1 MSASKSSLL
10 RSTAA
15 IIGVAL
21 LVCGVAFW
29 AAGFAGAWAFIA
41 WGAILFF
48 GLAYERFRY
57 KAIVPAT
64 PGPGWVRTAERFV
77 DDETGKPVTVY
88 LQPET
93 GERTY
98 VEE

>member
-1 MSASKSSLL
+1 MVAG
-10 RSTAA
+10 
-15 IIGVAL
+15 IGLVL
-21 LVCGVAFW
+21 LVCGAVLW
-29 AAGFAGAWAFIA
+29 AVNWAGAWAFIL

-57 KAIVPAT
+57 KSVVAAV

-77 DDETGKPVTVY
+77 DDETGKTVTVY
-88 LQPET
+88 LQPDT

-98 VEE
+98 VED